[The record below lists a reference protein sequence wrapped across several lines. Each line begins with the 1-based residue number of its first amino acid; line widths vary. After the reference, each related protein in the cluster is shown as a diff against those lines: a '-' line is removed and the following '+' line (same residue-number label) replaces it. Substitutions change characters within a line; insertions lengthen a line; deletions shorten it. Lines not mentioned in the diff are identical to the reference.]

1 MAIKIIAE
9 ILLIVLS
16 TTVISPLL
24 TTVNYFAQVIYD
36 TEKKMHILF
45 TCWGRI
51 GDEGQYQKTP
61 YGTEEETCQEF
72 SKIFKAKSG
81 NEWSNINRYDS
92 ATFIFFPCV
101 SRILL
106 TRGSHIFR
114 YSRNF
119 ADHFYSFE
127 SQPKK
132 YRLVEA
138 KYRKTNELPDV
149 KFDLDSEL
157 PSKLNPYLQEIV
169 KELVG
174 KL

>member
-1 MAIKIIAE
+1 M
-9 ILLIVLS
+9 
-16 TTVISPLL
+16 
-24 TTVNYFAQVIYD
+24 
-36 TEKKMHILF
+36 
-45 TCWGRI
+45 
-51 GDEGQYQKTP
+51 
-61 YGTEEETCQEF
+61 
-72 SKIFKAKSG
+72 
-81 NEWSNINRYDS
+81 
-92 ATFIFFPCV
+92 
-101 SRILL
+101 
-106 TRGSHIFR
+106 FR
-114 YSRNF
+114 YSRSF